1 MRWKRNPYYGVLLS
15 YCRWRYFFG
24 GFLVLFTAFVVHSA
38 REDRFDILEA
48 LFPLCVTPALL
59 IGHLREMLE
68 PDRSRLTPGLRRA
81 HLVMAGFFAAIFGGT
96 TLVATS
102 LITFGANGP
111 HLAVISVALTAFAIV
126 CLLLQARATLP
137 LILLLIIRP
146 YRPSIDRHFILTLP
160 PALSCLMLAS
170 SIALLIAVGL
180 RFTRFEQ
187 ETSKTWEQ
195 RMLHSAGR
203 LFARALWRVR
213 GRLPDEFLAQRSFR
227 ALGGASP
234 GAGEGLWRRASHW
247 NAAWGIGQRSAR
259 IGMFAGCVLLT
270 PRLYAD
276 EGNSVFAAALL
287 LLLPLLALIPG
298 AIFGDPDHR
307 SLLAFEFLRPF
318 ARPQHVRSVMLVCA
332 ASVGLFYPVPL
343 VVPLL
348 GDWLVHGRAPSSGV
362 FWTAV
367 FVCAWIPTFFG
378 VGIANLKGWDSI
390 SCVIACCLAY
400 GVSVIFF
407 VTSETPHGY
416 PLGLFCAVMVGVGLA
431 AARAAYRSWLND
443 DVG

>member
-24 GFLVLFTAFVVHSA
+24 GFVVLFTAFVVHSA
-38 REDRFDILEA
+38 REDRFDILEP
-48 LFPLCVTPALL
+48 LFPLCVTPLLL
-59 IGHLREMLE
+59 INHLREMLE
-68 PDRSRLTPGLRRA
+68 PDRSRLTPGVRRA

-96 TLVATS
+96 ILVATS

-111 HLAVISVALTAFAIV
+111 HLAVIAMALTAFAIV
-126 CLLLQARATLP
+126 CLFLQARATLP
-137 LILLLIIRP
+137 LVLLLMIHP
-146 YRPSIDRHFILTLP
+146 YLPGIDRNFILTLP
-160 PALSCLMLAS
+160 LAQSCLMLAS
-170 SIALLIAVGL
+170 AIALLIAVGL

-203 LFARALWRVR
+203 LFARALWRIR
-213 GRLPDEFLAQRSFR
+213 GRPQDEFLAQRSFR
-227 ALGGASP
+227 TLGGASP

-247 NAAWGIGQRSAR
+247 NAAWGISRRGAQ
-259 IGMFAGCVLLT
+259 IGMFAGCVLLA

-276 EGNSVFAAALL
+276 QGNSVFAAALL
-287 LLLPLLALIPG
+287 LLLPLFALTPG
-298 AIFGDPDHR
+298 ATLGDPEHR

-318 ARPQHVRSVMLVCA
+318 ARLQHVRSVMFVCA
-332 ASVGLFYPVPL
+332 ASVGLFYPLPL
-343 VVPLL
+343 AVPLL
-348 GDWLVHGRAPSSGV
+348 WDWLAHGRAPTSGIL
-362 FWTAV
+362 WTAA

-390 SCVIACCLAY
+390 TCVIACCLAY

-416 PLGLFCAVMVGVGLA
+416 PLGLFCALMVGAGLA
-431 AARAAYRSWLND
+431 ASRAAYRSWLNG